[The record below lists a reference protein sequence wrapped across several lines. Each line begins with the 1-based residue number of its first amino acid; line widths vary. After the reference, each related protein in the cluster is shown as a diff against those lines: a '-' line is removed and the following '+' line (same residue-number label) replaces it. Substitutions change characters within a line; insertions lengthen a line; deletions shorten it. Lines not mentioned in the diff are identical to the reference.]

1 MRAGDQKLFG
11 VIRECYPVLSWVH
24 LEDGAEIKHAPDEFK
39 DDIKRLDKLGI
50 VYKRNNRSLGIRWQR
65 LRKIV
70 ERNNTG
76 IIVPLEHE
84 RLLEYFA

>member
-1 MRAGDQKLFG
+1 MRVAT
-11 VIRECYPVLSWVH
+11 VPVAVRKGGIVH
-24 LEDGAEIKHAPDEFK
+24 LEDGAEVKQAPDELK

-50 VYKRNNRSLGIRWQR
+50 VYKRNNRSPGIRWQR

-76 IIVPLEHE
+76 MNVPFEHE